1 VFNLVLDSL
10 HAIEIGGEVCVTLG
24 HGISDDAV
32 AAHEYFG
39 TDKVLTFLALLVQKY
54 LLFYYKSTN
63 TACRTTLLRRTST
76 WAPRQVLTLLAL
88 LAQKY
93 EC

>member
-10 HAIEIGGEVCVTLG
+10 HAIEIGGEVCATLG

-39 TDKVLTFLALLVQKY
+39 TDKVLTFLALLVQKC
-54 LLFYYKSTN
+54 LLF
-63 TACRTTLLRRTST
+63 
-76 WAPRQVLTLLAL
+76 
-88 LAQKY
+88 
-93 EC
+93 

>member
-10 HAIEIGGEVCVTLG
+10 HAIEIGGEVCATLG

-39 TDKVLTFLALLVQKY
+39 TDKVLTFLALLLQKY
-54 LLFYYKSTN
+54 LLY
-63 TACRTTLLRRTST
+63 
-76 WAPRQVLTLLAL
+76 
-88 LAQKY
+88 
-93 EC
+93 